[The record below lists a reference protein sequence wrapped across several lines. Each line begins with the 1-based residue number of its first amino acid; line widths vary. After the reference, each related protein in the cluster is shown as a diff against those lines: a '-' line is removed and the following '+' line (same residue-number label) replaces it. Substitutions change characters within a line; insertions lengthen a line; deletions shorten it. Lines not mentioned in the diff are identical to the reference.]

1 MQKRITIA
9 PQSPLVTQSQSKG
22 KGCSAKGG
30 RTPEV
35 EEITLGALHP
45 PPRHDNRFADDLIFA
60 HRAHR
65 ETLCNQVDMLPTEM
79 LRFPRIFHPFI
90 WRHFWGFHI
99 CGRAPSPFVLESFL
113 EAIYVIASILKCRFW
128 GIESLFP
135 WCRVVGIEKDHK
147 YLCSILLH
155 RCLLLYTTVF
165 ENHSKSPIL
174 QILLRFKIL
183 SEKVSR
189 WIQILFLKS
198 I

>member
-1 MQKRITIA
+1 MISFLHTGHTEKLYVIRLTCYPQKCFDFHAFFI
-9 PQSPLVTQSQSKG
+9 LLY
-22 KGCSAKGG
+22 GG
-30 RTPEV
+30 
-35 EEITLGALHP
+35 IFGAFT
-45 PPRHDNRFADDLIFA
+45 FA
-60 HRAHR
+60 
-65 ETLCNQVDMLPTEM
+65 
-79 LRFPRIFHPFI
+79 
-90 WRHFWGFHI
+90 I

-147 YLCSILLH
+147 YLCSILLY
-155 RCLLLYTTVF
+155 RCLLLYTVF
-165 ENHSKSPIL
+165 ENHSKSTIL
-174 QILLRFKIL
+174 QILLRFLRFNIL